1 MVVADSGGFKRW
13 FARLLPSVARA
24 QAASPVGPVHPASQA
39 AAEHAKDRNEHALL
53 AIQGVVGVGVGVSE
67 TVAGEAV
74 VEVYVEKSTPA
85 VRSAVPG
92 HVDGVPV
99 KVVETGEIKA
109 RGGSCR

>member
-1 MVVADSGGFKRW
+1 MVLHHWRS
-13 FARLLPSVARA
+13 
-24 QAASPVGPVHPASQA
+24 
-39 AAEHAKDRNEHALL
+39 LL

-74 VEVYVEKSTPA
+74 VEVYVEKATPA
-85 VRSAVPG
+85 VRSVVPG

-109 RGGSCR
+109 RGTEKDGCLPR